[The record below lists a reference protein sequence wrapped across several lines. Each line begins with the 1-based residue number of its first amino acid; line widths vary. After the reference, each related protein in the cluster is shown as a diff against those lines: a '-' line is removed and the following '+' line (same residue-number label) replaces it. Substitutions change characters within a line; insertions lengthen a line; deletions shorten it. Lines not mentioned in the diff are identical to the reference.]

1 MAAVLDM
8 PRCKAVISF
17 WEREVRQ
24 IFTSYAAA
32 DMDID
37 AQAAQDSVNLTELMY
52 MLTEGKLL
60 DGVNL
65 SISKVSQIFAH
76 VNTSAD
82 EEEEGDEDEAALYSL
97 YCSIITL
104 LDSTDS
110 ILLTYLLTYLLTL
123 LY

>member
-1 MAAVLDM
+1 
-8 PRCKAVISF
+8 
-17 WEREVRQ
+17 
-24 IFTSYAAA
+24 
-32 DMDID
+32 MDID

-82 EEEEGDEDEAALYSL
+82 EDVVGDEDEAALCTHSVAL
-97 YCSIITL
+97 I
-104 LDSTDS
+104 
-110 ILLTYLLTYLLTL
+110 
-123 LY
+123 

>member
-1 MAAVLDM
+1 M
-8 PRCKAVISF
+8 ISF
-17 WEREVRQ
+17 WERDVRQ

-97 YCSIITL
+97 YCANIT
-104 LDSTDS
+104 
-110 ILLTYLLTYLLTL
+110 LLTL
-123 LY
+123 LYQYLLTYSTLSTLLTYSTCYTNDS

>member
-37 AQAAQDSVNLTELMY
+37 AQAAQDSINLTEP
-52 MLTEGKLL
+52 
-60 DGVNL
+60 
-65 SISKVSQIFAH
+65 
-76 VNTSAD
+76 
-82 EEEEGDEDEAALYSL
+82 
-97 YCSIITL
+97 
-104 LDSTDS
+104 
-110 ILLTYLLTYLLTL
+110 
-123 LY
+123 

>member
-97 YCSIITL
+97 YY
-104 LDSTDS
+104 STD
-110 ILLTYLLTYLLTL
+110 
-123 LY
+123 